1 MVLLK
6 TGAAVEFP
14 TYLQIKCVK
23 CWNFSRYFIN
33 IVYLLIVDNGWRYK
47 DMNIAACPRLV
58 ATDCEAAQLYHEMI
72 SSQHRVSS

>member
-1 MVLLK
+1 MQEWNSQLTSRLSVLSVGISLDI
-6 TGAAVEFP
+6 
-14 TYLQIKCVK
+14 Y
-23 CWNFSRYFIN
+23 
-33 IVYLLIVDNGWRYK
+33 IVYLLIVDNGWKYK